1 MKKEYFDALSD
12 HLSDKQE
19 DVDENEDEDTVA
31 NYKYRNPKTGEI
43 FTYTRKGIYRK
54 DGTLLIYKGRV

>member
-12 HLSDKQE
+12 HLSEEKEEAD
-19 DVDENEDEDTVA
+19 EDEDTIG

>member
-1 MKKEYFDALSD
+1 MSD
-12 HLSDKQE
+12 HLSDEK
-19 DVDENEDEDTVA
+19 DGVDEDEDTIG

>member
-1 MKKEYFDALSD
+1 MKKEYFDDLSD
-12 HLSDKQE
+12 HLSDEK
-19 DVDENEDEDTVA
+19 DGVDEDEDTIG

>member
-12 HLSDKQE
+12 HLSDNQQ
-19 DVDENEDEDTVA
+19 DVDEDEAEDAVG

-54 DGTLLIYKGRV
+54 DGTLLIYKGRT

>member
-12 HLSDKQE
+12 DLSDEK
-19 DVDENEDEDTVA
+19 DGVDEDEDTIG

>member
-12 HLSDKQE
+12 HLSDEK
-19 DVDENEDEDTVA
+19 DGVDEDEDTIG

-54 DGTLLIYKGRV
+54 DGTLLIYKGRA

>member
-12 HLSDKQE
+12 HLSDKK
-19 DVDENEDEDTVA
+19 DGVDEDEDTIG

>member
-1 MKKEYFDALSD
+1 VKKEYFDALSD

-19 DVDENEDEDTVA
+19 DVDEDKDTVGD
-31 NYKYRNPKTGEI
+31 YKYRNPKTGEV

-54 DGTLLIYKGRV
+54 DGTLLIYKGKT

>member
-1 MKKEYFDALSD
+1 MKKEYFDALFD
-12 HLSDKQE
+12 HLSDEK
-19 DVDENEDEDTVA
+19 DGVDEDEDTIG

>member
-12 HLSDKQE
+12 HLSDEK
-19 DVDENEDEDTVA
+19 DGVDEDEDTIG